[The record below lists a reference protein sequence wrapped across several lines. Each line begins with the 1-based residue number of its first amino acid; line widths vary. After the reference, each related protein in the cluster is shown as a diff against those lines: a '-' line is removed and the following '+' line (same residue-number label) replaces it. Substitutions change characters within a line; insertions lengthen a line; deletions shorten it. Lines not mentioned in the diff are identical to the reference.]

1 MPSISLFQIAPVFLF
16 PLALICFRGVL
27 RPRHFVYIGV
37 GILAY
42 YVMYYLVRGGIEGEN
57 LWQLSI
63 FTGTI
68 FLSIGW
74 IVSNEISILNSR
86 KQHTINLI
94 SDYMINSQRIKDKTV
109 IKKYLPKYTD
119 KLTSAI
125 MNFEAEDLDIGQA
138 IDREINFFEF
148 VAVGLETGDLDP
160 NITER
165 SIKSLA
171 VNFYIQV
178 EDYIGHWQSKDEST
192 WEHFKNLSIRWNSK
206 YS

>member
-1 MPSISLFQIAPVFLF
+1 
-16 PLALICFRGVL
+16 
-27 RPRHFVYIGV
+27 
-37 GILAY
+37 
-42 YVMYYLVRGGIEGEN
+42 
-57 LWQLSI
+57 
-63 FTGTI
+63 
-68 FLSIGW
+68 
-74 IVSNEISILNSR
+74 
-86 KQHTINLI
+86 
-94 SDYMINSQRIKDKTV
+94 
-109 IKKYLPKYTD
+109 
-119 KLTSAI
+119 